1 MDWNARL
8 GLGSEAPKTRPPLL
22 SLFLAYVAMLP
33 LAAGALAAG
42 VLRGRVDALV
52 IHLTVVWAG
61 ALLCFFAGVHRGLS
75 FRQPGGPVVRQLG
88 GMLLLFCMGVV
99 SLLSPWPGPALVL
112 QLAGFASMA
121 VLDPI
126 AARHG
131 EAPRYFARLRPV
143 QLAVPLASLGLVL
156 WCVISRRI
164 MQ

>member
-8 GLGSEAPKTRPPLL
+8 ALGPEAPKSRTPLL
-22 SLFLAYVAMLP
+22 SLVLAYVAMLP
-33 LAAGALAAG
+33 LVAGAVAA
-42 VLRGRVDALV
+42 VVASDALDLLA

-75 FRQPGGPVVRQLG
+75 FRQPGGPVLGQLG
-88 GMLLLFCMGVV
+88 GMLLLFCLGVV
-99 SLLSPWPGPALVL
+99 SLLSPWHGPALVL

-121 VLDPI
+121 VLDPV

-143 QLAVPLASLGLVL
+143 QLLLPLASLGAVL
-156 WCVISRRI
+156 WCVVSRRL
-164 MQ
+164 M

>member
-8 GLGSEAPKTRPPLL
+8 GLGKEAPKTRTPLL
-22 SLFLAYVAMLP
+22 TLLLAYVAMVP
-33 LAAGALAAG
+33 LVAGTAAAILS
-42 VLRGRVDALV
+42 RGPLDALV

-75 FRQPGGPVVRQLG
+75 FRQPGGPAVRQFG
-88 GMLLLFCMGVV
+88 GMLWLFCTGVV

-143 QLAVPLASLGLVL
+143 QLLIPLASLGIVL
-156 WCVISRRI
+156 ACVISRRI
-164 MQ
+164 M

>member
-1 MDWNARL
+1 MAWNTRL
-8 GLGSEAPKTRPPLL
+8 GLGSEAPKTRPPLV
-22 SLFLAYVAMLP
+22 SLFLAYVAMVP
-33 LAAGALAAG
+33 LVAGAVAA
-42 VLRGRVDALV
+42 VMLRGPVDALV
-52 IHLTVVWAG
+52 IHLAVVWAG

-75 FRQPGGPVVRQLG
+75 FRQPGGPMVRQLG
-88 GMLLLFCMGVV
+88 GMLLLFSLGVV

-143 QLAVPLASLGLVL
+143 QLLIPLASLGVVL
-156 WCVISRRI
+156 WCVIARRV
-164 MQ
+164 M